1 MLSIEIALRGLS
13 GKNHTKLESRMA
25 KASECTLYSGGL
37 RGSEAE
43 FGIQAEK
50 WGVQEVTFTYDG
62 HQLSRDRGLVVLGPE
77 ELKRGDISMEIVC
90 MRMNRT
96 YANTESIQKV
106 MQMIFHM
113 VNKGYQVFVMGRIQ
127 PNDTVKGGTG
137 WTVELAKLFNRP
149 LSVFDQN
156 RNTWFDW
163 QNNSWVESMPVI
175 EHKTFVGTGTRDL
188 SAEGKQAIHDLYKRS
203 FQS

>member
-1 MLSIEIALRGLS
+1 
-13 GKNHTKLESRMA
+13 MA
-25 KASECTLYSGGL
+25 KASEFTLYSGGL

-50 WGVQEVTFTYDG
+50 WGVTEVTFSYEG

-96 YANTESIQKV
+96 YANTESIKKV

-113 VNKGYQVFVMGRIQ
+113 VNKGYQIFAMGRIQ
-127 PNDTVKGGTG
+127 PNNTVKGGTG

-149 LSVFDQN
+149 LSVFDQD
-156 RNTWFDW
+156 RKAWFTWQDS
-163 QNNSWVESMPVI
+163 SWVESLPVI
-175 EHKTFVGTGTRDL
+175 EHRTFVGTGTRDL
-188 SAEGKQAIHDLYKRS
+188 SDEGKKAIHDLFQRS

>member
-1 MLSIEIALRGLS
+1 
-13 GKNHTKLESRMA
+13 MA
-25 KASECTLYSGGL
+25 NASEYTLYSGGL

-50 WGVQEVTFTYDG
+50 WGVMEVNFSYDG
-62 HQLSRDRGLVVLGPE
+62 HQPSRDRGLVILGPE
-77 ELKRGDISMEIVC
+77 ELKKGDISMEIVC

-96 YANTESIQKV
+96 YSNTETIRKI

-113 VNKGYQVFVMGRIQ
+113 VNNGFQVFAMGLIQ
-127 PNDTVKGGTG
+127 PNDTVIGGTG

-156 RNTWFDW
+156 RNAWFAW
-163 QNNSWVESMPVI
+163 QDNSWAESLPVI
-175 EHKTFVGTGTRDL
+175 EHKTFVGTGTRHL
-188 SAEGKQAIHDLYKRS
+188 SEEGKRAIHDLFQRS
-203 FQS
+203 FRS

>member
-1 MLSIEIALRGLS
+1 
-13 GKNHTKLESRMA
+13 MA
-25 KASECTLYSGGL
+25 KANECTLYSGGL

-50 WGVQEVTFTYDG
+50 WGVNEVTFTYDG

-127 PNDTVKGGTG
+127 PNNTVKGGTG

-163 QNNSWVESMPVI
+163 QNNSWVESLPVI

-188 SAEGKQAIHDLYKRS
+188 SEEGKQAIQDLFKRS

>member
-1 MLSIEIALRGLS
+1 
-13 GKNHTKLESRMA
+13 MA
-25 KASECTLYSGGL
+25 NSSEFTLYSGGL

-43 FGIQAEK
+43 FGAQAEK
-50 WGVQEVTFTYDG
+50 WGLKEVNFSYDG
-62 HQLSRDRGLVVLGPE
+62 HQPFRDRGLVVLGPE

-90 MRMNRT
+90 MRMKRT
-96 YANTESIQKV
+96 YNNTETIQKV

-113 VNKGYQVFVMGRIQ
+113 VNNGFQVFVMGWIE

-149 LSVFDQN
+149 LSVFDQK
-156 RNTWFDW
+156 RNAWFTWKD
-163 QNNSWVESMPVI
+163 NSWVESIPVI
-175 EHKTFVGTGTRDL
+175 EHKTFVGTGTRHL
-188 SAEGKQAIHDLYKRS
+188 SEEGKQAIHDLFQRS

>member
-1 MLSIEIALRGLS
+1 
-13 GKNHTKLESRMA
+13 MA
-25 KASECTLYSGGL
+25 NASEFTLYSGGL

-50 WGVQEVTFTYDG
+50 WGVAEVNFSYDG
-62 HQLSRDRGLVVLGPE
+62 RQPSRDRGLVILGPE

-90 MRMNRT
+90 MRMKRT
-96 YANTESIQKV
+96 YSNTETIQKV

-113 VNKGYQVFVMGRIQ
+113 VNSGFQVFVLGWIE

-156 RNTWFDW
+156 RNAWFAW
-163 QNNSWVESMPVI
+163 QDNHWVESVPVI
-175 EHKTFVGTGTRDL
+175 EHKTFVGTGTRHL
-188 SAEGKQAIHDLYKRS
+188 SEEGKRAIHDLFQRS

>member
-1 MLSIEIALRGLS
+1 
-13 GKNHTKLESRMA
+13 MA
-25 KASECTLYSGGL
+25 KMNEFTLYSGGL
-37 RGSEAE
+37 RGAEAE

-50 WGVQEVTFTYDG
+50 WGVNEVTFSYDG
-62 HQLSRDRGLVVLGPE
+62 HQLSRNRGLVILGPE
-77 ELKRGDISMEIVC
+77 EMKRGDISMEIVC

-96 YANTESIQKV
+96 YSNTETIRKV

-113 VNKGYQVFVMGRIQ
+113 VNNGFQVFAVGWIQ
-127 PNDTVKGGTG
+127 ENDTVKGGTG

-156 RNTWFDW
+156 RNAWFDW
-163 QNNSWVESMPVI
+163 QDNSWVESTPVI
-175 EHKTFVGTGTRDL
+175 KHKTFVGTGTREL
-188 SAEGKQAIHDLYKRS
+188 SEGGKRAIHDLFQRS